1 MSAAAAL
8 LRLRFRWQSL
18 AAIACICQVCAFIGP
33 RHVSGQDTA
42 RENSRVKK
50 SRDKDKS
57 PARPGSHGPPLV
69 DRLFRE
75 LRDLMRQ
82 PRDLPACIVLVND
95 LALRRSHELRLGARH
110 RL

>member
-1 MSAAAAL
+1 MAKSGSY
-8 LRLRFRWQSL
+8 RLHLPGLCLHRPAS
-18 AAIACICQVCAFIGP
+18 CV
-33 RHVSGQDTA
+33 GQDTA

-50 SRDKDKS
+50 FRDKDKS

>member
-1 MSAAAAL
+1 MAKSGSYRLHLPGLSA
-8 LRLRFRWQSL
+8 S
-18 AAIACICQVCAFIGP
+18 CV
-33 RHVSGQDTA
+33 GQDTA

-57 PARPGSHGPPLV
+57 PARPGSHGPLLV
-69 DRLFRE
+69 DSLFRE

-95 LALRRSHELRLGARH
+95 LALRRSHELRFGVRH